1 MIGSRGPVWAPL
13 ALALVL
19 GACALT
25 SHYDATSYQNATN
38 LKAEALLLIEKAKDP
53 PGKHAH
59 AIEGVRLRLLQA
71 YEYERGKGRPNRP
84 TVEQW
89 RLLIDP
95 DAALLG
101 GFLKKWKAE
110 NTGQSD
116 AFLKGIAKNVGDAF
130 DEIIK
135 LQSAKVK
142 D

>member
-1 MIGSRGPVWAPL
+1 MRSPSRLL
-13 ALALVL
+13 ALLALSLVL

-25 SHYDATSYQNATN
+25 SHYDPTSYLNATN
-38 LKAEALLLIEKAKDP
+38 LKAESLLLIEKAKEP
-53 PGKHAH
+53 PAKHAP
-59 AIEGVRLRLLQA
+59 AIEGPRLRLLQA

-95 DAALLG
+95 DATLLG
-101 GFLKKWKAE
+101 GFLKKWKTE
-110 NTGQSD
+110 NAAQSD

-135 LQSAKVK
+135 LQSAKVE

>member
-1 MIGSRGPVWAPL
+1 MMRHRGGFLAPL
-13 ALALVL
+13 ALSLVL
-19 GACALT
+19 SACALT

-53 PGKHAH
+53 PGKHTA
-59 AIEGVRLRLLQA
+59 AIEGLRLRLLQA
-71 YEYERGKGRPNRP
+71 YEYERGKARPNRP

-95 DAALLG
+95 EAALIG
-101 GFLKKWKAE
+101 GFLKKWRVE
-110 NTGQSD
+110 NVAQSD

-135 LQSAKVK
+135 LQNAKVK

>member
-1 MIGSRGPVWAPL
+1 MIGSRGRRFAPW

-19 GACALT
+19 SACALV
-25 SHYDATSYQNATN
+25 SHYDATSYQNAIY

-53 PGKHAH
+53 PGKHAA
-59 AIEGVRLRLLQA
+59 AIEGIRLRLLQA

-101 GFLKKWKAE
+101 GFLKKWKTDNA
-110 NTGQSD
+110 GQSD